1 MRHRVNKKT
10 LNRTYDQRRALFS
23 GMSSDLIQNG
33 KINTTL
39 AKAKVIRPYV
49 EKLVTKAVK
58 ASKSNDKLV
67 KFNTLKLLRKHL
79 RSELAIRKLL
89 VDIAPKFENRAGG
102 YTRITRIGN
111 RGGDNASLA
120 RIEFVE
126 NTSVKVE
133 AKTDKKAEKK
143 PAKTK
148 KETTKKKVV
157 KEEKKDEKNTK

>member
-49 EKLVTKAVK
+49 EKLVTKAIK
-58 ASKSNDKLV
+58 ANKSNDKV
-67 KFNTLKLLRKHL
+67 YKFNTLKLLRKHL

-89 VDIAPKFENRAGG
+89 VDVSPKLEKRAGG
-102 YTRITRIGN
+102 YTRIVKIGN

-126 NTSVKVE
+126 NTSTKIE
-133 AKTDKKAEKK
+133 AKVDKKTT
-143 PAKTK
+143 KTK
-148 KETTKKKVV
+148 KETTKKKIV
-157 KEEKKDEKNTK
+157 KKEKKDEKDTK

>member
-10 LNRTYDQRRALFS
+10 LNRTYDQRRALFT
-23 GMSSDLIQNG
+23 GMAADLIQNG

-49 EKLVTKAVK
+49 EKLVTRAVK
-58 ASKSNDKLV
+58 ASKSSDKIV
-67 KFNTLKLLRKHL
+67 KFNTLKLIRKHL

-89 VDIAPKFENRAGG
+89 VDVAPKFENRAGG
-102 YTRITRIGN
+102 YTRIVKIGN
-111 RGGDNASLA
+111 RDGDNASLA

-126 NTSVKVE
+126 NTSAKVE
-133 AKTDKKAEKK
+133 AKTEKK
-143 PAKTK
+143 
-148 KETTKKKVV
+148 TTKKKIV

>member
-23 GMSSDLIQNG
+23 GMSADLIQNG

-39 AKAKVIRPYV
+39 AKAKTIRPYV

-58 ASKSNDKLV
+58 ANKSSDKIS

-126 NTSVKVE
+126 NTSTKIKP
-133 AKTDKKAEKK
+133 KTDKKAV
-143 PAKTK
+143 KTK
-148 KETTKKKVV
+148 KEPVKKKVV
-157 KEEKKDEKNTK
+157 KEEKKDTKDETNTK

>member
-49 EKLVTKAVK
+49 EKLVTKAIK
-58 ASKSNDKLV
+58 ANKSNDKV
-67 KFNTLKLLRKHL
+67 YKFNTLKLLRKHL

-89 VDIAPKFENRAGG
+89 VDVSPKFENRAGG
-102 YTRITRIGN
+102 YTRIVKIGN

-126 NTSVKVE
+126 KTPAKVE
-133 AKTDKKAEKK
+133 AAIDKKTVK
-143 PAKTK
+143 
-148 KETTKKKVV
+148 TTKKKIV
-157 KEEKKDEKNTK
+157 KKEKKDEKNSK

>member
-49 EKLVTKAVK
+49 EKLVTKAIK
-58 ASKSNDKLV
+58 ANKSSDKV
-67 KFNTLKLLRKHL
+67 YKFNTLKLLRKHL

-89 VDIAPKFENRAGG
+89 VDVSPKFENRAGG
-102 YTRITRIGN
+102 YTRIVKIGN

-126 NTSVKVE
+126 NTSVKVD
-133 AKTDKKAEKK
+133 AVDKKTT
-143 PAKTK
+143 KTK
-148 KETTKKKVV
+148 KETAKKKVV
-157 KEEKKDEKNTK
+157 KKEKKDEKNTK

>member
-10 LNRTYDQRRALFS
+10 LNRTYDQRRALFT
-23 GMSSDLIQNG
+23 GMSADLIQNG

-67 KFNTLKLLRKHL
+67 KFNTLKLIRKHL

-89 VDIAPKFENRAGG
+89 VDIAPKFENRTGG
-102 YTRITRIGN
+102 YTRIVKIGN

-126 NTSVKVE
+126 NTSTKVE
-133 AKTDKKAEKK
+133 TKADKKTT
-143 PAKTK
+143 KTK

-157 KEEKKDEKNTK
+157 RKEKKDEKDTK